1 MKNLIQSECRLVDN
15 NLLHSDRLAAYEAAS
30 DLLANMQ
37 DTQEEQISKRI
48 EKKFP
53 GNDSRT
59 QSGTREPRNGNGRS
73 RRQIVDDNSNLN
85 DQGAK
90 YLVFVS
96 SRSDK
101 MTELS
106 FLSLYTF

>member
-53 GNDSRT
+53 GNDSRI
-59 QSGTREPRNGNGRS
+59 QSGTREPRTGNGRS
-73 RRQIVDDNSNLN
+73 RRQIVDDDSNFPLN
-85 DQGAK
+85 DQ
-90 YLVFVS
+90 
-96 SRSDK
+96 
-101 MTELS
+101 E
-106 FLSLYTF
+106 